1 MQRSKSKILII
12 VFLTCLLV
20 FLGAWVGLY
29 YPRQI
34 MPLGQNVE
42 VLTPDFCKYHNDCLH
57 PCIRFEASS
66 SCYYMVQSPWYQSRD
81 SIENP
86 IFYQSRDLLSW
97 TEGYVLAETPRY
109 GYNSDPNLY
118 LTSDN
123 QIFCIWRE
131 VATPYCDS
139 LGVATALRGGL
150 VTDNVVDS
158 LVDYAFSY
166 DATISTEISPIIL
179 QRPGDDSYFMY
190 ASWYQRSQ
198 PRKNKGL
205 AIWKGTSLSSPDFT
219 LIDTLPIQSTLTVDK
234 WKQLQIGKKLLFVP
248 QPKWHDIWHFD
259 LFEYDGDLYMISCA
273 EMDDNIMLSK
283 SEDWV
288 NFTTYKTPLV
298 NAHYTESQIGKRL
311 YLYKPTAFIKNDSLH
326 LFYTGNE
333 QNSTE
338 NWRNRLYHTVKPMRE
353 ILSELE

>member
-12 VFLTCLLV
+12 VFLTCVLV
-20 FLGAWVGLY
+20 FLGAWVGLF

-42 VLTPDFCKYHNDCLH
+42 VLTPDSCKYHNDCLH

-131 VATPYCDS
+131 VNTPHCDS
-139 LGVATALRGGL
+139 LNVQTALRGGK
-150 VTDNVVDS
+150 VINNQVCEVY
-158 LVDYAFSY
+158 DYAYSFEASV
-166 DATISTEISPIIL
+166 STEIAPVIL
-179 QRPGDDSYFMY
+179 QRPNEEHYYIYF
-190 ASWYQRSQ
+190 SWYQRVQ
-198 PRKNKGL
+198 PRQSKGL
-205 AIWKGTSLSSPDFT
+205 AIWQGTSLTNPDFK
-219 LIDTLPIQSTLTVDK
+219 LIDTVPIQSTYTVDK
-234 WKQLQIGKKLLFVP
+234 WKQLRLANHLFFIP
-248 QPKWHDIWHFD
+248 QRKWHDIWHFD
-259 LFEYDGDLYMISCA
+259 LLEYYGDLYMISCA

-283 SEDWV
+283 TEDWV
-288 NFTTYKTPLV
+288 NFTTYKMPLV

-326 LFYTGNE
+326 LFYSGNE